1 MFLIVMAIVV
11 AFGVIYD
18 KLKFWKEST
27 TVVIERNPYSTW
39 KLVPI
44 QMFWMDLWLETAK
57 SLPNRTPR
65 LEEQIAF
72 CEAWMKRLE
81 EMDPWTAEMR
91 RSVREFA
98 LKGDLAGVKAMT
110 DDVVE

>member
-27 TVVIERNPYSTW
+27 TVIVERNPYSSW
-39 KLVPI
+39 KLLPI
-44 QMFWMDLWLETAK
+44 HLFWMDLWVETAR
-57 SLPNRTPR
+57 SLPNKTPE
-65 LEEQIAF
+65 LMEKIAF
-72 CEAWMKRLE
+72 TEKWMKRIE
-81 EMDPWTAEMR
+81 ETDPWTAEMR

-98 LKGDLAGVKAMT
+98 LKGDLNAVKAMT
-110 DDVVE
+110 DSGE